1 MLGVGINVA
10 TVLLGGALGLLL
22 GRRVAQRLRDT
33 VMQGLGLCV
42 LVIGALS
49 ALETAD
55 VLALIVSCVLGGFLG
70 EWINIEKRLENLG
83 GRAERLLTRGE
94 ARGTFV
100 QGVMT
105 ASLGFC
111 VGAMSVVGSLES
123 GLSGDHATLIAKAAL
138 DGVGAVFFAAAMGP
152 GVLLSA
158 LVILLYQGAIALSAS
173 LVAPLLSQA
182 VVTEMSAVG
191 GALIVGIGL
200 NMLGVAKIRVGN
212 LLPAVFVPLV
222 YVPLAAWLG
231 GLA

>member
-1 MLGVGINVA
+1 M
-10 TVLLGGALGLLL
+10 
-22 GRRVAQRLRDT
+22 
-33 VMQGLGLCV
+33 
-42 LVIGALS
+42 
-49 ALETAD
+49 
-55 VLALIVSCVLGGFLG
+55 
-70 EWINIEKRLENLG
+70 
-83 GRAERLLTRGE
+83 
-94 ARGTFV
+94 
-100 QGVMT
+100 
-105 ASLGFC
+105 
-111 VGAMSVVGSLES
+111 
-123 GLSGDHATLIAKAAL
+123 
-138 DGVGAVFFAAAMGP
+138 GAVFFAAAMGP

>member
-22 GRRVAQRLRDT
+22 GGRVAQRLRDT

-55 VLALIVSCVLGGFLG
+55 VL
-70 EWINIEKRLENLG
+70 
-83 GRAERLLTRGE
+83 
-94 ARGTFV
+94 
-100 QGVMT
+100 
-105 ASLGFC
+105 
-111 VGAMSVVGSLES
+111 
-123 GLSGDHATLIAKAAL
+123 
-138 DGVGAVFFAAAMGP
+138 
-152 GVLLSA
+152 
-158 LVILLYQGAIALSAS
+158 
-173 LVAPLLSQA
+173 
-182 VVTEMSAVG
+182 
-191 GALIVGIGL
+191 ALIVGIGL

>member
-1 MLGVGINVA
+1 MYKRQRLGQW
-10 TVLLGGALGLLL
+10 
-22 GRRVAQRLRDT
+22 AQR
-33 VMQGLGLCV
+33 
-42 LVIGALS
+42 
-49 ALETAD
+49 
-55 VLALIVSCVLGGFLG
+55 
-70 EWINIEKRLENLG
+70 K
-83 GRAERLLTRGE
+83 LTRGE
-94 ARGTFV
+94 GEGNTFAKGFV
-100 QGVMT
+100 T
-105 ASLGFC
+105 ASLVYC
-111 VGAMSVVGSLES
+111 VGAMAVVGALDS
-123 GLSGDHATLIAKAAL
+123 GIRGDHSTLIAKAAL

-152 GVLLSA
+152 GVLLFA